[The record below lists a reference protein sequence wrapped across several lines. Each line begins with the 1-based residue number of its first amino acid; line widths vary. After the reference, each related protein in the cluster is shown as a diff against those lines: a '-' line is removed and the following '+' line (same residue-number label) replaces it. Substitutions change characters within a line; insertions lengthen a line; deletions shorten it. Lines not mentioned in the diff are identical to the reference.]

1 MDYRLL
7 GPLEVRVGEEAAA
20 LGGPRQRAVLAVLLL
35 RAGEVVSQDTLID
48 QVWGERPPSAAAA
61 QVHNCVARL
70 RRSLG
75 ADVLVRRPPGYVL
88 HARPEEI
95 DGRRFEHAVAAARAL
110 EPAERAAALREAL
123 SMWRGA
129 ALADLAYEPFAA
141 GEAARLDE
149 LRLIAVE
156 ERIEAELELG
166 RHATLVAELEAL
178 VARHPLRERLR
189 AAQMLALYRSR
200 RKPDALQ
207 AFQEARLALLDEL
220 GLEPSDE
227 LRELERRIHADDP
240 SLEPASA
247 ASSVRVASEVRRP
260 GVVVC
265 IESEVIEDPET
276 NRRVVE
282 ACAAA
287 ARLAVERHGGSVRQ
301 LLGEE
306 VIAFFGLAAVHEDD
320 ALRATRAAVE
330 VREAFAK
337 LGAPARIG
345 LAAGDVLAGGDG
357 APLPG
362 AALRQARRLKDRAGP
377 GTVLLAP
384 AVLQLVGSS
393 VDAVPAADAFRLLRL
408 EPSGARPRSEAA
420 FVGRAA
426 ELARLD
432 DVVSEA
438 ESSGHSCRVV
448 LVGDP
453 GVGKSRLAREAARS
467 LAGRIRVLTGRCAA
481 YGEDARY
488 APLAEVLRGA
498 LGRGDPVPDELAP
511 LLETGAPTAPSTN
524 VFRAVR
530 LVLEAAA
537 PALIVLDDVQ
547 WAAPMLLDLVEYLV
561 AWGGELP
568 VALLC
573 VARPELLEAR
583 RSWEADALI
592 LEPLG
597 GDDAGALVRLLAPD
611 EDAATLEGVLRAAQG
626 NPLFLEQLVAFGGET
641 RELPPTLER
650 LLASRL
656 DRLPA
661 EEREVLCNAAVI
673 GPEFGRNAIEWLVP
687 AAVQPSVPSRLA
699 SLVRQR
705 FLRPAAEDDFA
716 FRHALIRDAAYASL
730 PKGSRARL
738 HESLAGRLTAA
749 DDVIGFHFE
758 RAHDYFTELGVDRD
772 DLARGAAAHLGDA
785 GIAAFRRSDL
795 AETVQLLS
803 RAVRLLPEQ
812 DPSRLT
818 LACELGTALKSRG
831 EMARAEELLGV
842 TAETA
847 ADAGFDGLAKRAQI
861 ELVWPRMLRGE
872 SVADGVRF
880 VESVLADLEHDA
892 DDRSRERAWL
902 ALAALRG
909 PLQGRHAASTVAAEQ
924 ALHFAGR
931 SGFSRGAPLSMLAAN
946 ACDGPTPVD
955 TAIDRCEQL
964 LRAAETDRAAEV
976 GVLEALAHLLA
987 MRGDAAESRS
997 RLSIARSLHVE
1008 FGFGGGL
1015 IRDLP
1020 LITAEVDVLA
1030 GDDAAAEAILRD
1042 TLARLEQEGDR
1053 AWSST
1058 VGARLAEVLVDV
1070 GRDEEALALCRRAAE
1085 LASPEDTRAQASR
1098 RRAQARAL
1106 TDVREAEALGRQAIA
1121 LLDGT
1126 DEVNEQAR
1134 AYAALADVLRRAG
1147 RAAEAAAARSASAGL
1162 LAAKGNHALRARL
1175 GV

>member
-7 GPLEVRVGEEAAA
+7 GPLEVRVGDEAAA
-20 LGGPRQRAVLAVLLL
+20 LGGPRQRAVLTVLLL
-35 RAGEVVSQDTLID
+35 RAGEVVSQDALID
-48 QVWGERPPSAAAA
+48 QVWGERPPGAAVA

-70 RRSLG
+70 RRALG
-75 ADVLVRRPPGYVL
+75 AEVLVRRPPGYVL

-95 DGRRFEHAVAAARAL
+95 DSRRFEHAVAAARAL

-141 GEAARLDE
+141 GEAARLEE

-166 RHATLVAELEAL
+166 RHAALVAELEAL

-207 AFQEARLALLDEL
+207 AFQDARLALLDEL
-220 GLEPSDE
+220 GLEPSEE
-227 LRELERRIHADDP
+227 LRGLERRIHADDP
-240 SLEPASA
+240 SLEPPSPAMQA
-247 ASSVRVASEVRRP
+247 AAAPEIRRP

-265 IESEVIEDPET
+265 IESEVMEDPET

-282 ACAAA
+282 ACAEA

-330 VREAFAK
+330 VRDAFAE

-345 LAAGDVLAGGDG
+345 LAAGEVLAGGDG

-377 GTVLLAP
+377 GTVMLAP

-393 VDAVPAADAFRLLRL
+393 VDAVPDAEGFRLLRL
-408 EPSGARPRSEAA
+408 EPTGARPRFEAP

-426 ELARLD
+426 ELARLEG
-432 DVVSEA
+432 VVA
-438 ESSGHSCRVV
+438 DAASSRRSRRVV

-453 GVGKSRLAREAARS
+453 GVGKSRLAREVVRS
-467 LAGRIRVLTGRCAA
+467 FSGRMRVLIGRCAA
-481 YGEDARY
+481 YGEGARY

-498 LGRGDPVPDELAP
+498 LDRGDAVPDELVP
-511 LLETGAPTAPSTN
+511 LLDDGVPTAPSAN

-537 PALIVLDDVQ
+537 PVLLVLDDAQ
-547 WAAPMLLDLVEYLV
+547 WAAPMLHDLVDYLV
-561 AWGGELP
+561 SWGGELP

-592 LEPLG
+592 LEPLAD
-597 GDDAGALVRLLAPD
+597 DDAGALVRLLAPQED
-611 EDAATLEGVLRAAQG
+611 ERRLDGVLRAAEG
-626 NPLFLEQLVAFGGET
+626 NPLFLEQLVAFEGGKG
-641 RELPPTLER
+641 ELPPTLET

-656 DRLPA
+656 DRLSPD
-661 EEREVLCNAAVI
+661 EREALCNAAVV
-673 GPEFGRNAIEWLVP
+673 GPEFGRSAIESLVRDAARP
-687 AAVQPSVPSRLA
+687 AVPSRLA

-705 FLRPAAEDDFA
+705 FLRPAGEDGFA

-730 PKGSRARL
+730 TKESRAGL
-738 HESLAGRLTAA
+738 HESLAVRLVAA
-749 DDVIGFHFE
+749 DDVIGFHLE
-758 RAHDYFTELGVDRD
+758 HAHGYFSELGVDRD
-772 DLARGAAAHLGDA
+772 DLARSAAAHLGDA
-785 GIAAFRRSDL
+785 GIAAFKRSDI

-803 RAVRLLPEQ
+803 RAVRLLPED
-812 DPSRLT
+812 DPARLS
-818 LACELGTALKSRG
+818 LACELGTALKSGG
-831 EMARAEELLGV
+831 EMARAEELLAV
-842 TAETA
+842 TAEIA
-847 ADAGFDGLAKRAQI
+847 AAAGLERVTQRAQI
-861 ELVWPRMLRGE
+861 ELVWPRMLRGASVAEAVRFAE
-872 SVADGVRF
+872 SVIA
-880 VESVLADLEHDA
+880 ALEHDG

-902 ALAALRG
+902 VLAALHG
-909 PLQGRHAASTVAAEQ
+909 PLQGRHAACDRAAEQ
-924 ALHFAGR
+924 ALHFARLG
-931 SGFSRGAPLSMLAAN
+931 GFSIGAPLSMLAAN
-946 ACDGPTPVD
+946 GCDGPTPVD
-955 TAIDRCEQL
+955 VAIDRCEQL
-964 LRAAETDRAAEV
+964 LREAESDRAAEA
-976 GVLEALAHLLA
+976 GVLESLGHLLA
-987 MRGDAAESRS
+987 MRRDAVAARS
-997 RLSIARSLHVE
+997 RMASARSLHVE
-1008 FGFGGGL
+1008 FGFAGGL
-1015 IRDLP
+1015 TRELP
-1020 LITAEVDVLA
+1020 LIAAEVEVLA
-1030 GDDAAAEAILRD
+1030 GDDAAAEAILGD
-1042 TLARLEQEGDR
+1042 ALASLEQEGDR
-1053 AWSST
+1053 AWAST
-1058 VGARLAEVLVDV
+1058 VGARLAEVLAEA
-1070 GRDEEALALCRRAAE
+1070 GRGEEALALCARAAE
-1085 LASPEDTRAQASR
+1085 LASPDDIRAQASR

-1106 TDVREAEALGRQAIA
+1106 GDVREAEELARQAIA
-1121 LLDGT
+1121 LLEGT
-1126 DEVNEQAR
+1126 DELNEQAR

-1147 RAAEAAAARSASAGL
+1147 RGADAAGSMSTSSAL
-1162 LAAKGNHALRARL
+1162 LAAKGNEALRGRL
-1175 GV
+1175 AG